1 MNTTELKVSGLTCG
15 HCVNAVTDELRAI
28 DGVSDVSVELVVSG
42 ISTVT
47 VTADQAPEAE
57 KIRAALDEAGNY
69 QLV

>member
-15 HCVNAVTDELRAI
+15 HCVNAVIDELRAI
-28 DGVSDVSVELVVSG
+28 DGVSDISVELVASG
-42 ISTVT
+42 VSTVT
-47 VTADQAPEAE
+47 VTAERMPDAE